1 LCAIIG
7 FISKEPSEPAFAT
20 LHRLFIES
28 KIRGMHAYGYAA
40 HLHSGETVL
49 NKSNQLMPLLK
60 SMAKFPKL
68 LIGHCRYSTSGDYK
82 TEINNQPLS
91 YEGEYLAFNG
101 VIDMRTKAEMEIA
114 YKIKMESDNDGEIML
129 QTADRMALLKSN
141 ITYSGVVLKKNSLQF
156 FKNDGRPAY
165 QATKYGCTY
174 IASTADILR
183 RCLLNPEPLNSH
195 EVYEW
200 KV

>member
-1 LCAIIG
+1 MCAIVG
-7 FISKEPSEPAFAT
+7 FVGPSPSEQAFAV

-40 HLHSGETVL
+40 HLHSGATEV

-60 SMAKFPKL
+60 NMTKFPKL

-82 TEINNQPLS
+82 TPANNQPLS
-91 YEGEYLAFNG
+91 YNDEFLAFNG
-101 VIDMRTKAEMEIA
+101 VIDMRTKPEMEAA

-129 QTADRMALLKSN
+129 QSADRMTLLKSD
-141 ITYSGVVLKKNSLQF
+141 ITFSGLVLKKDSLQF
-156 FKNDGRPAY
+156 FRNEGRPAY
-165 QATKYGCTY
+165 KASKHGCIY

-183 RCLLNPEPLNSH
+183 RCLLNPEPLNPFEVH
-195 EVYEW
+195 EWTV
-200 KV
+200 